1 MKLLLKR
8 IYNCK
13 DYCIGHLY
21 VDGIF
26 VCDTIEDVDRG
37 LDNSMSL
44 TEILNKKVKH
54 ETAIPTGTYD
64 ILMNVVSPKYSNS
77 AYYLLICKG
86 KVPRLDNVKG
96 YSGVLIHTGN
106 TAADSSGCI
115 IVGYNKVKGKVINS
129 KVAFEKLYAI
139 LNAANNRGET
149 ITITIDRTYN

>member
-26 VCDTIEDVDRG
+26 VCDTIEDTDRG

-86 KVPRLDNVKG
+86 KVPRLDNIKG

-115 IVGYNKVKGKVINS
+115 LVGYNKVKGKVINS
-129 KVAFEKLYAI
+129 KVAFEKLYNI
-139 LNAANNRGET
+139 LKVASNKGEK
-149 ITITIDRTYN
+149 ITITIDRRY

>member
-1 MKLLLKR
+1 MKLQLKR

-21 VDGIF
+21 VDGIY
-26 VCDTIEDVDRG
+26 VCDTIEDTDRG

-54 ETAIPTGTYD
+54 ETAIPTGTYT
-64 ILMNVVSPKYSNS
+64 ILMNIISPKYSKKQ
-77 AYYLLICKG
+77 YYMDVCKG
-86 KVPRLDNVKG
+86 RVPRLNNVPV
-96 YSGVLIHTGN
+96 YDGVLIHCGN

-115 IVGYNKVKGKVINS
+115 LVGYNKVRGKVLNS

-149 ITITIDRTYN
+149 ITITIERGY

>member
-8 IYNCK
+8 IYTCSE
-13 DYCIGHLY
+13 YTIGNLY
-21 VDGIF
+21 IDGQYF
-26 VCDTIEDVDRG
+26 CDTLEDRDRG

-86 KVPRLDNVKG
+86 KVPRLDNIKG

-129 KVAFEKLYAI
+129 KVAFEKLYNI
-139 LNAANNRGET
+139 LKVAANKGEK
-149 ITITIDRTYN
+149 ITITIDRRY

>member
-129 KVAFEKLYAI
+129 KIAFEKLYAI